1 MTTSTT
7 PKNIEAVPYRWFNT
21 TRSVKEGKKQ
31 GGKVAVMHS
40 DAPGFADVLVYEPDH
55 EDWWRVVPSDV
66 TIRAAIRGP
75 AQNGSDL
82 IAWALPLVNQPTETQ
97 KRILERLPE
106 LTIMTDEQTE
116 TPDPVAAQPESKAM
130 VDNAVDKTVRL
141 AKVKRMQR
149 LVLKG
154 EWLDRY
160 EQQMKVIQSVFC
172 DALSDWYDDE
182 SEEADERFT
191 HQIIDAVHL
200 YMEVARSLRVNCFCP
215 KSEYDGIL
223 YMHDGLEENKTVT
236 EVVNV
241 KEAFKCSG

>member
-1 MTTSTT
+1 
-7 PKNIEAVPYRWFNT
+7 
-21 TRSVKEGKKQ
+21 
-31 GGKVAVMHS
+31 
-40 DAPGFADVLVYEPDH
+40 
-55 EDWWRVVPSDV
+55 
-66 TIRAAIRGP
+66 
-75 AQNGSDL
+75 
-82 IAWALPLVNQPTETQ
+82 
-97 KRILERLPE
+97 
-106 LTIMTDEQTE
+106 
-116 TPDPVAAQPESKAM
+116 
-130 VDNAVDKTVRL
+130 VRL

-160 EQQMKVIQSVFC
+160 EQQMKVIQGVFC

-215 KSEYDGIL
+215 KTEYDGIL
-223 YMHDGLEENKTVT
+223 YMHDGVEENKTVT

-241 KEAFKCSG
+241 KETLK